1 MQRILHKLSI
11 FPTDAKVMIVGSKL
25 DDVLAVSIP
34 TKQELAEE
42 AAAAGSKEPLSQQKL
57 HRKVLDKGVPEDVMP
72 GILETQVSY
81 NLCFGSN
88 NSSRSTY

>member
-1 MQRILHKLSI
+1 
-11 FPTDAKVMIVGSKL
+11 MIVGSKL

-42 AAAAGSKEPLSQQKL
+42 SSAAASKEPLSQQKV

-72 GILETQVSY
+72 GILESQVSY
-81 NLCFGSN
+81 NSK
-88 NSSRSTY
+88 